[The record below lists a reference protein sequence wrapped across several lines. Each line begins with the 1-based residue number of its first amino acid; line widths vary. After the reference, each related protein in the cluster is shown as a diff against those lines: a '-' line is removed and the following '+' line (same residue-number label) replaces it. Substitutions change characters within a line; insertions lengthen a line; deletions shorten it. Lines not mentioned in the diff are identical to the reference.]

1 MLKQCQR
8 IGYPKLGKEERIH
21 YQENIESSVLSMKTL
36 TLSLCVAKIN
46 QYSQCCGAARMGA
59 RSDDVRNYVYGAHN
73 VFVKSL

>member
-36 TLSLCVAKIN
+36 TLSLCV
-46 QYSQCCGAARMGA
+46 
-59 RSDDVRNYVYGAHN
+59 
-73 VFVKSL
+73 